1 MRLAVMQPY
10 LFPYLGYFQLA
21 HSVDR
26 FVLFDD
32 VNFIKRGWI
41 NRNRILL
48 NGGAHRFTVP
58 LEGASQN
65 RFINQILTIKDDK
78 WKTDLLKTIEWGYRR
93 APQFKP
99 IFPLIE
105 ASVRY
110 DERNVARFIAHS
122 LALVMRHVGI
132 GAELVPT
139 SSGYGN
145 STLKGQDRII
155 DICAREGAQA
165 YHNAIGGREL
175 YDGRAF
181 ANAGIELRF
190 VRSRLREYQH
200 KSPTFVPGLSIIDV
214 LMWNELSDVQ
224 TMLSD
229 YKVVEE

>member
-1 MRLAVMQPY
+1 MQPY

-65 RFINQILTIKDDK
+65 RFINQILTIKGDK
-78 WKTDLLKTIEWGYRR
+78 WKADLLKTIEWAYRR
-93 APQFKP
+93 APQFEL

-145 STLKGQDRII
+145 SALKGQDRII

-165 YHNAIGGREL
+165 YHNPIGGREL

-224 TMLSD
+224 TMLND
-229 YKVVEE
+229 YNVIEE